1 MQDYIKRAENHF
13 SYRHLKVVSVRT
25 DNGTELKNFFDDRG
39 ISHER
44 TVPYNSHQ
52 NGVAE
57 RMHRTIQEKARI
69 LLAAAGAAEEFW
81 ADAVR
86 TAEFFVNRLPSSA
99 INFEVP
105 FTRWYG
111 YSPDYS
117 LFHSFGCSC
126 HALIPPEKRSSKFS
140 STAIPAIFVGYS
152 LSHKAYRIYDPVSN
166 EIFISNNVRFDDSTY
181 PWKEKPVFRSSSSHV
196 VTGGGG
202 GVSLPASSAWTN
214 TIPRGIVAPESPIA
228 DPSNITLDEAYSP
241 SEMSVSAVESASSG
255 SSAESGPSFSS
266 GVSVTELPPTDQ
278 SVADISSSEAIVN
291 EPSSDSEA
299 SAPFPG
305 SVQKLLE
312 AKASIPSCRSL

>member
-1 MQDYIKRAENHF
+1 MVGRSVKSFGSPSTSITHAPLQLIHADVSGPFPVPSLNSDRYFLTIVDDFTHFAKLYPIVQKSETAGIMQDYIKRAENHF

-25 DNGTELKNFFDDRG
+25 DNGTEFCNSELKNFFDDRG

-196 VTGGGG
+196 VTGGG
-202 GVSLPASSAWTN
+202 
-214 TIPRGIVAPESPIA
+214 
-228 DPSNITLDEAYSP
+228 
-241 SEMSVSAVESASSG
+241 VEVVLFA
-255 SSAESGPSFSS
+255 
-266 GVSVTELPPTDQ
+266 
-278 SVADISSSEAIVN
+278 AINPNLSIWV
-291 EPSSDSEA
+291 
-299 SAPFPG
+299 
-305 SVQKLLE
+305 LL
-312 AKASIPSCRSL
+312 I